1 MLTPRLSGL
10 DGADAGA
17 EVGPSPSPTPRPRPR
32 IEMRR
37 DGPPRSL
44 TEAGF
49 RKRKDGSFV
58 MRRAELPFVVRI
70 DAEGRMSFRDQQL
83 KVGHPMVE
91 KIRTAVRNAKDPANA
106 PPIDAKSLI
115 ESLSQTIGSLSPM
128 VYVKLP
134 RLDDL
139 IRKGSGQEIN
149 THLKLIFLEG
159 TAELRHRMAR
169 THAEER
175 LNARLDALDK
185 ELQTLWYRSGLP
197 AAQRREALFQLW
209 DDCIEAPP
217 RGSAKVSDEQELE
230 RLRQSI
236 AAKARKEII
245 QFIRRH
251 VGQGTEDGYSA
262 EELQRLNARR
272 GSRERF
278 TPYPSKAAPTP
289 PPPP

>member
-1 MLTPRLSGL
+1 
-10 DGADAGA
+10 
-17 EVGPSPSPTPRPRPR
+17 
-32 IEMRR
+32 MRR

-58 MRRAELPFVVRI
+58 MRRAELPFVVKI
-70 DAEGRMSFRDQQL
+70 DAEGRMTFRDQQF
-83 KVGHPMVE
+83 KVTHPMVE
-91 KIRTAVRNAKDPANA
+91 KIRTAVRNAQDPANA
-106 PPIDAKSLI
+106 PPMDAKALIASLN
-115 ESLSQTIGSLSPM
+115 ETLAAFSPTIA
-128 VYVKLP
+128 VKLP

-175 LNARLDALDK
+175 LNTRLDALNK
-185 ELQTLWYRSGLP
+185 ELQTLWYHSGQP

-209 DDCIEAPP
+209 DDCIEAPAQQETD
-217 RGSAKVSDEQELE
+217 GSDEQELE
-230 RLRQSI
+230 RLRQTI
-236 AAKARKEII
+236 ASKARREII
-245 QFIRRH
+245 RFIRRH
-251 VGQGTEDGYSA
+251 VAKDSEDGYT
-262 EELQRLNARR
+262 EDELARLNARR

-278 TPYPSKAAPTP
+278 APYPKSAEPSP
-289 PPPP
+289 PPP